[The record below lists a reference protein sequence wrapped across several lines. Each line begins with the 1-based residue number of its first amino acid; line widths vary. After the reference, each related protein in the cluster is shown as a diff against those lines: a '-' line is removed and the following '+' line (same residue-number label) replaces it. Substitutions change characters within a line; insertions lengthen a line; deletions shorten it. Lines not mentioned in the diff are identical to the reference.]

1 MGTVVYLGTDLEHNR
16 DVIIRVLPQSL
27 FGDEEMC
34 ARFMQ
39 GINLVKNLHH
49 SNILSVLDAGVE
61 KDIEYVVT
69 NYEKGFFLNDYLE
82 HRGELD
88 ENEAIMLIKALGEAL
103 DYAWNAQQIIHRNV
117 CPDTILVAKHNV
129 PLLTDFDL
137 AKSLINDSKLTC
149 AGYTIGDPTYMS
161 PEQAKGEDVDFRSD
175 MYCLGLVFYQL
186 LAGKPPF
193 TSKSRV
199 DTLYSQISGK
209 HAPIQTK
216 NKRITAACSAVL
228 DKMLAK
234 DRNDRYQSWKALIDE
249 LDAIINKGLPS
260 AFQDTADQ
268 VPSNNYKMQAINM
281 AAAKAPIAVKPEAGI
296 APKEETSSFAVS
308 PEIAT
313 THASASKRNAFIIV
327 LVVSVIIA
335 GVLIKLMH
343 NKPNDIR
350 DEPKNQAGLSSEI
363 NPVSQP
369 ESDILPPVKSKTE
382 AALEPLEAVEQKV
395 QATAKPEEKQIT
407 QPEPKTIPPVK
418 PKTVTP
424 PGTAA
429 VLSDADKAKEE
440 KHRLACMNN
449 IKQIGVALLMYANV
463 FEGKFPEA
471 SGAKGLNQLRS
482 GGFLEHPQA
491 YICPA
496 TGNMP
501 AAYGKPITEEC
512 CDYVYVGG
520 LSGYSDRN
528 TPILW
533 CKPENHKDY
542 GNILYANGEVKAV
555 AGNNWLSQTKPKK

>member
-1 MGTVVYLGTDLEHNR
+1 MGTVVYLGTDLENNR

-39 GINLVKNLHH
+39 GINLAKNLHH
-49 SNILSVLDAGVE
+49 PNILSVLDAGVE
-61 KDIEYVVT
+61 KDIEYVIT

-82 HRGELD
+82 HRGVLD
-88 ENEAIMLIKALGEAL
+88 ENESIILIKALGEAL

-129 PLLTDFDL
+129 PMLTDFDL

-209 HAPIQTK
+209 HAPVQTK
-216 NKRITAACSAVL
+216 NKRITDACSAVL

-234 DRNDRYQSWKALIDE
+234 DRNDRYQSWKALIGE
-249 LDAIINKGLPS
+249 LDAILNQG
-260 AFQDTADQ
+260 
-268 VPSNNYKMQAINM
+268 VPSTLKGAPAQSAANSYKMQAIQM
-281 AAAKAPIAVKPEAGI
+281 PAAKAPIAAKAESGVSS
-296 APKEETSSFAVS
+296 KEETTPASQ
-308 PEIAT
+308 PIAT
-313 THASASKRNAFIIV
+313 QASSKFNAIIV
-327 LVVSVIIA
+327 VLVIAVIII
-335 GVLIKLMH
+335 GVLVKLMH
-343 NKPNDIR
+343 NKPNATNA
-350 DEPKNQAGLSSEI
+350 EPKTQTVVNTEI
-363 NPVSQP
+363 RQISNPEAETPQTVNS
-369 ESDILPPVKSKTE
+369 KSGTV
-382 AALEPLEAVEQKV
+382 LEPVVVVEPKTQPPANV
-395 QATAKPEEKQIT
+395 EMNPIS
-407 QPEPKTIPPVK
+407 QPEPKTQPPVN
-418 PKTVTP
+418 PNVEKTQ
-424 PGTAA
+424 GTAA
-429 VLSDADKAKEE
+429 VLSVVDKAKEE

-471 SGAKGLNQLRS
+471 GGAKGLNQLRS

-491 YICPA
+491 YVCPA

-520 LSGYSDRN
+520 LSSYSDRN

-542 GNILYANGEVKAV
+542 GNILYVNGEVKA
-555 AGNNWLSQTKPKK
+555 ASGNNWLSQTKPPKK